1 MKKFKILLHDYIIVI
16 ALLAFSVLYIK
27 FSTESVSA
35 EPSNIEIESPKEDSI
50 IILRDSLTEWQV
62 FIMALIEVECER
74 NPKAKS
80 PGGAVGPFQI
90 TQSYISEIN
99 RVYKTNFML
108 QDAYNLDKALS
119 MFEMMNDYHNP
130 DRDINKAIKLH
141 NPKAGNW
148 YTKKVKQRMHAI
160 EFNEEVR
167 AKIIDLYN
175 IY

>member
-90 TQSYISEIN
+90 TQSYINEIN
-99 RVYKTNFML
+99 RIYNTDFIL
-108 QDAYNLDKALS
+108 YEAYNLDKALS
-119 MFEMMNDYHNP
+119 MFEMMNDYYNP
-130 DRDINKAIKLH
+130 DRNIDKAITIH

-148 YTKKVKQRMHAI
+148 YHKKVKQRMKAI
-160 EFNEEVR
+160 LFNEEVR
-167 AKIIDLYN
+167 SRVIDLYN
-175 IY
+175 KY

>member
-1 MKKFKILLHDYIIVI
+1 MNYLFVI

-90 TQSYISEIN
+90 TQSYINEIN
-99 RVYKTNFML
+99 RIYKTDFIL
-108 QDAYNLDKALS
+108 YEAFILD
-119 MFEMMNDYHNP
+119 
-130 DRDINKAIKLH
+130 
-141 NPKAGNW
+141 
-148 YTKKVKQRMHAI
+148 
-160 EFNEEVR
+160 
-167 AKIIDLYN
+167 
-175 IY
+175 